1 MRVGKDGE
9 ISGFLFTSGARLS
22 CLSCRQPSSAS
33 SWRQLSRVVSSISYA
48 IAALAQVA
56 RVEWEPAVLLTQ
68 CPSTFSGGVR

>member
-22 CLSCRQPSSAS
+22 CLSCRQFSAS

-48 IAALAQVA
+48 IAGLAQVA

-68 CPSTFSGGVR
+68 CLSTFSGGVR